1 MRLNAPADMVGT
13 GVPLLFRFYFLAEA
27 DLTGERPFHTC
38 TQDLWQRRRS
48 PNPHH
53 TNWRRLLFFIQKR
66 PENRQDQISNTVFKS
81 RTSKVFMENP

>member
-38 TQDLWQRRRS
+38 TQDPWQRRRS
-48 PNPHH
+48 PNPHR
-53 TNWRRLLFFIQKR
+53 TNWRRLLFLIQKR
-66 PENRQDQISNTVFKS
+66 PEN
-81 RTSKVFMENP
+81 

>member
-38 TQDLWQRRRS
+38 TQDPWQRRRS

-53 TNWRRLLFFIQKR
+53 TNWRRLLFSHS
-66 PENRQDQISNTVFKS
+66 E
-81 RTSKVFMENP
+81 TSGKPTGSDLKHSF